1 MIKTLLI
8 ANRGEIACRVIRSA
22 KKLGLNTV
30 AVYSLADKNAQHVKQ
45 ADQAVCVGP
54 ALASESYL
62 SINAIIDAA
71 KQSGA
76 DAIHPGYGF
85 LSENPDFVDACV
97 TSGIYFVGP
106 SASAMRAMGRKDAA
120 KLLMEKAGVPVV
132 PGYHGEN
139 QDVEFLAEQAHV
151 IGYPVLIKA
160 RSGGGGKGMRR
171 VDDAEDFAASL
182 ESAQREALASFSDAH
197 VLIEKYVSK
206 PRHIEVQVFGD
217 SHGNVVH
224 LFERDCSLQ
233 RRHQKVIEEAP
244 APGMTDEV
252 RHAMTQAA
260 VTAARA
266 IDYEGAGT
274 VEFIVDGSSGLR
286 TDGFWFMEMNT
297 RLQVEHPVTEAI
309 TGVDLVEWQLEVASG
324 KKIPKRQE
332 QLTIQGHA
340 VEARLYAEDPVAGF
354 LPATGRLQHLEFSN
368 SGRVDSG
375 VVEGDEILPYYDPL
389 LAKLIAHST
398 DRLSAFRKLA
408 DQLAT
413 SIVLGTKTN
422 REFLW
427 RLLSHHEVCGGDFDT
442 SFIDL
447 NLQSLVEQTNEAGLI
462 AAACHELISPAAQSG
477 AASSMLTTARQVGC
491 WQIWGSC
498 ERCVEVGI
506 EGVVHTL
513 RAIETDEGCGWV
525 IYCDSLENYPESGV
539 RIKRLCSSHS
549 TIDGIDL
556 PVCVVT
562 TDEHV
567 HVQIGAQSASYDRV
581 VAGVGA
587 SSGNTE
593 DAIVAPMPGRIVA
606 VHCNLGDSVSAGQ
619 TLVSMEAMKMEQDLC
634 APREGVVEILAVA
647 AGDQVAQGDELLKL
661 APDPGA

>member
-22 KKLGLNTV
+22 KKLGINTV
-30 AVYSLADKNAQHVKQ
+30 AVYSTVDRNAQHVKQ
-45 ADQAVCVGP
+45 ADQAVCIGP

-71 KQSGA
+71 KQTGA
-76 DAIHPGYGF
+76 DAVHPGYGF
-85 LSENPDFVDACV
+85 LSENPEFVDACV
-97 TSGIYFVGP
+97 ANGICFVGP
-106 SASAMRAMGRKDAA
+106 SAAAMRAMGRKDAA

-139 QDVEFLAEQAHV
+139 QDSEFLAEQARA

-171 VDDAEDFAASL
+171 VDDAKDFAASL
-182 ESAQREALASFSDAH
+182 ESAQREAQASFSDAH

-244 APGMTDEV
+244 APGMTAEV

-260 VTAARA
+260 MKAARA

-274 VEFIVDGSSGLR
+274 IEFIVDGSSGLR

-309 TGVDLVEWQLEVASG
+309 TGVDLVEWQLKAASG
-324 KKIPKRQE
+324 HKIPKGQE
-332 QLTIQGHA
+332 KLTIQGHA

-368 SGRVDSG
+368 AGRVDSG

-389 LAKLIAHST
+389 LAKLITHSP
-398 DRLSAFRKLA
+398 DRLSAFRTLA

-413 SIVLGTKTN
+413 TTVLGTKTN

-427 RLLSHHEVCGGDFDT
+427 RLLSHPKVCGGDFDT
-442 SFIDL
+442 SFIDV
-447 NLQSLVEQTNEAGLI
+447 NLQKLVDKTNEAGLI
-462 AAACHELISPAAQSG
+462 AAACHELINPAAPNG
-477 AASSMLTTARQVGC
+477 ASDSNPTTAQQIGC

-498 ERCVEVGI
+498 ERCVEVGV
-506 EGVVHTL
+506 EGVVHSL
-513 RAIETDEGCGWV
+513 RACEADEGGWV
-525 IYCDSLENYPESGV
+525 IYCDSLENYPKSGV
-539 RIKRLCSSHS
+539 RFRRLSSS
-549 TIDGIDL
+549 RSAVDGIDV
-556 PVCVVT
+556 PVYVVP
-562 TDEHV
+562 TDEQI

-581 VAGVGA
+581 VAGGDA
-587 SSGNTE
+587 SSGSAD

-606 VHCNLGDSVSAGQ
+606 VHCKVGESVSTGQ
-619 TLVSMEAMKMEQDLC
+619 ALISIEAMKMEQDLC
-634 APREGVVEILAVA
+634 ASRDGVVEILAVA
-647 AGDQVAQGDELLKL
+647 AGDQVAQGDELLRL
-661 APDPGA
+661 APVTDT

>member
-22 KKLGLNTV
+22 KKLGMNTV
-30 AVYSLADKNAQHVKQ
+30 AVYSTADRNAQHVKH

-62 SINAIIDAA
+62 SINAIIAAA
-71 KQSGA
+71 KQTGA

-97 TSGIYFVGP
+97 ANGICFVGP
-106 SASAMRAMGRKDAA
+106 SAAAMRAMGRKDAA
-120 KLLMEKAGVPVV
+120 KQLMEKAGVPVV

-139 QDVEFLAEQAHV
+139 QDADFLAEQAGE

-171 VDDAEDFAASL
+171 VDDAHDFAANL
-182 ESAQREALASFSDAH
+182 ESAQREAQASFSDAH

-244 APGMTDEV
+244 APGMTAEV
-252 RHAMTQAA
+252 RQAMTQAA

-274 VEFIVDGSSGLR
+274 IEFIVDGSAGLR

-309 TGVDLVEWQLEVASG
+309 TGVDLVEWQLEAASG
-324 KKIPKRQE
+324 KKIPKTQDE
-332 QLTIQGHA
+332 LTIQGHS

-389 LAKLIAHST
+389 LAKLITHSK
-398 DRLSAFRKLA
+398 DRQSAFRTLA

-413 SIVLGTKTN
+413 SKVLGTKTN

-427 RLLSHHEVCGGDFDT
+427 RLLSHEDVCSGDFDT
-442 SFIDL
+442 SFIDV
-447 NLQSLVEQTNEAGLI
+447 NLQSLIEQTNEARLI
-462 AAACHELISPAAQSG
+462 AVACHELINPSAHAGVDAPPLA
-477 AASSMLTTARQVGC
+477 TARQLGC
-491 WQIWGSC
+491 WQIWGRC

-506 EGVVHTL
+506 SGVAHTF
-513 RAIETDEGCGWV
+513 RAIESAKDAGWV
-525 IYCDSLENYPESGV
+525 IHCDSIDNYPKAGV
-539 RIKRLCSSHS
+539 HIQRLSFTRSI
-549 TIDGIDL
+549 IDGIER
-556 PVCVVT
+556 PVCVVP
-562 TDEHV
+562 TDDQI
-567 HVQIGAQSASYDRV
+567 HVQIGAQSASYERV
-581 VAGVGA
+581 VTGAGL
-587 SSGNTE
+587 SSGKTD
-593 DAIVAPMPGRIVA
+593 DAIAAPMPGRIVA
-606 VHCNLGDSVSAGQ
+606 VHCSVGDSVSAGQ
-619 TLVSMEAMKMEQDLC
+619 ALVSMEAMKMEQDLC
-634 APREGVVEILAVA
+634 ASRKGVVEILAVG
-647 AGDQVAQGDELLKL
+647 AGDQVAQGDELLRL
-661 APDPGA
+661 APEPDA